1 RGRFELAALVAFGD
15 PRLDLAPLAREEVA
29 NRAAEA
35 LVRDV
40 VRAVR
45 ERGIEAA
52 QPLVFAAGA
61 RLEARDSV
69 GDAMLDR
76 RVVADVEVQVLQVFK
91 TSPVASIEHARF
103 LQVEGPG
110 HQLAPAIGA
119 DQADVAPE
127 ALAHLGE
134 ELACQVTAAPVEFLD
149 RGEVEIE
156 HRA

>member
-1 RGRFELAALVAFGD
+1 RQERIGRARENRRRATRTGLRPGGAARGGRAEVARRARRLRLLHVGGRGRFELAALVAFGD

-61 RLEARDSV
+61 RLEAR
-69 GDAMLDR
+69 
-76 RVVADVEVQVLQVFK
+76 
-91 TSPVASIEHARF
+91 
-103 LQVEGPG
+103 
-110 HQLAPAIGA
+110 
-119 DQADVAPE
+119 
-127 ALAHLGE
+127 
-134 ELACQVTAAPVEFLD
+134 
-149 RGEVEIE
+149 
-156 HRA
+156 